1 MDPEVISSE
10 EMKMEN
16 FPTNV
21 HQQISQF
28 LHKFMFLR
36 TSYEGTT
43 MSIKICRK
51 KEENEDLDSIKALGS
66 ESSKVINSN
75 R

>member
-1 MDPEVISSE
+1 MDLELISSE

-16 FPTNV
+16 FPTDV

-28 LHKFMFLR
+28 LYKFMFLR

-43 MSIKICRK
+43 ISIKICRK
-51 KEENEDLDSIKALGS
+51 K
-66 ESSKVINSN
+66 
-75 R
+75 

>member
-21 HQQISQF
+21 HKQISQF

-51 KEENEDLDSIKALGS
+51 K
-66 ESSKVINSN
+66 
-75 R
+75 